1 MQANPSLVRDSSLVF
16 STEAELP
23 GPGWL
28 SRCLGQP
35 FPVFGFGAARDIMR
49 ELLRR
54 RLVWLAA
61 QSLEIDEQEAA
72 RRFLV
77 EEDEN
82 GCLVLLLR

>member
-1 MQANPSLVRDSSLVF
+1 MLTNPSLVLDSSLVF
-16 STEAELP
+16 SPEAELP

-35 FPVFGFGAARDIMR
+35 FPVFGFGAARDLMCD
-49 ELLRR
+49 LLRK

-61 QSLEIDEQEAA
+61 QSLDLDEQEAE

>member
-1 MQANPSLVRDSSLVF
+1 MLTNPSLVRDSSLVF
-16 STEAELP
+16 SPEAESP

-35 FPVFGFGAARDIMR
+35 FPVFGFGEARDLMCD
-49 ELLRR
+49 LLRR
-54 RLVWLAA
+54 RILWLAA
-61 QSLEIDEQEAA
+61 QSLEIDEQEAE